1 MNTII
6 SELNNQ
12 SLFNAKLLEL
22 FNEESSE
29 EKSKCLISN
38 ELLDKD
44 CINLL
49 CNHSFNYGSIF
60 NEIYAQKGPK
70 KSFLE
75 IQRLSK
81 NEIKCPYCRRIH
93 IGILPYRIGFPKIKF
108 VNWPPSLV
116 LKNHN
121 CSVLLKSGK
130 RKGLACGKSCYE
142 KYCPLHIKILHNQ
155 ANASFKTK
163 INTDICEAILKS
175 GKRKGQKC
183 GCNLNSKKNRDNKRC
198 GKHLKLIKDIK

>member
-6 SELNNQ
+6 NEKSEQ

-22 FNEESSE
+22 FNDENTE
-29 EKSKCLISN
+29 EKSKSRCLISN
-38 ELLDKD
+38 EILDSN

-49 CNHSFNYGSIF
+49 CNHSFNYNSIF

-81 NEIKCPYCRRIH
+81 NEIKCPYCRRVH
-93 IGILPYRIGFPKIKF
+93 IGVLPYRIGFPKIKF

-116 LKNHN
+116 IKNHH

-130 RKGLACGKSCYE
+130 RKGLACGKPCYE
-142 KYCPLHIKILHNQ
+142 KHCPLHIKILN
-155 ANASFKTK
+155 KTK
-163 INTDICEAILKS
+163 INIEKCEAILKS
-175 GKRKGQKC
+175 GTRKGKKC
-183 GCNLNSKKNRDNKRC
+183 GCKLNSKKNKDNKRC
-198 GKHLKLIKDIK
+198 GKHLKIIKDIK